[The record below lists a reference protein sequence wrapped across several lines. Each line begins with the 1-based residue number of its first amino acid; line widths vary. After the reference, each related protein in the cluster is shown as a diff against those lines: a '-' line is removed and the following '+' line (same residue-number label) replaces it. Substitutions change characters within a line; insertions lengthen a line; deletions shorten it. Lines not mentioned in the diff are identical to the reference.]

1 MRILSSSTPKVNI
14 PHTVYWSFRESLT
27 IYVAYTLVSL
37 FLFLVTSGGW
47 TGVVV
52 VMFGWIPYGILLLIL
67 LASVATQRK
76 KNHKWIAI
84 HKRDLSILLSLQAI
98 ALLLNIGDC
107 GDAPGVHFFIEKLA
121 MLGRDVCHSGVSI
134 PDTWALPLFTL
145 LKVSLWLYAILL
157 SLLSLR
163 SVVRATAEPT
173 AASPL
178 IRPLYFLPIAFFIV
192 LATFAYDSFRYS
204 NIQTRANTYQEYSR
218 LMETKQCQ
226 QLEVFVKDAKGI
238 EPEYQQTLIRDCW
251 SNVAYDK
258 NDSTVCQEL
267 TRTTP
272 GDIDACV
279 KRFDERKKDAA
290 CRILK
295 KTDPKAGN
303 ECLEKLRKAGIL
315 EECARLEKSGAIAE
329 YEACMKYAQQ

>member
-1 MRILSSSTPKVNI
+1 M
-14 PHTVYWSFRESLT
+14 YWSIRESLT
-27 IYVAYTLVSL
+27 IYVAYALLSL
-37 FLFLVTSGGW
+37 FLFLITGGGW
-47 TGVVV
+47 TGVMVI
-52 VMFGWIPYGILLLIL
+52 MFGWIPYGILFLIL
-67 LASVATQRK
+67 LISTGIQRK
-76 KNHKWIAI
+76 KNHRWIAI
-84 HKRDLSILLSLQAI
+84 HTRDLSILLSLQAI
-98 ALLLNIGDC
+98 VLLLNVGDC

-121 MLGRDVCHSGVSI
+121 MLGRDVCHSGISI

-163 SVVRATAEPT
+163 SVARATAEPIV
-173 AASPL
+173 ASPF
-178 IRPLYFLPIAFFIV
+178 IRPLYFVPIAFFMV

-204 NIQTRANTYQEYSR
+204 NIQTRANTYQEYSK
-218 LMETKQCQ
+218 LMATKQCQ
-226 QLEVFVKDAKGI
+226 QLEVFVKDAKGL
-238 EPEYQQTLIRDCW
+238 ESGSDRTLVFDCW

-267 TRTTP
+267 ARTTP

-315 EECARLEKSGAIAE
+315 EECERLEKSGAVAE